1 MKSVFK
7 EKLNGCFIS
16 VSVADDKLYYDVAKE
31 STGRKILSGALDA
44 KTTKITVLRETL
56 RSYVQNVD
64 NRNLTF
70 SVNEIVAEK

>member
-1 MKSVFK
+1 MKVVFK
-7 EKLNGCFIS
+7 EKLNGYFIS
-16 VSVADDKLYYDVAKE
+16 ASVAEDKLYYDVAKE

-44 KTTKITVLRETL
+44 KTTKITVLRDTL

-70 SVNEIVAEK
+70 SVAQVVSEK